1 MDCGKGRSNFDSCS
15 PYLNQSPLQ
24 PVTETATFL
33 HLFIAA
39 CCGWIFL
46 TLARKIGGRGTVEL
60 DQAILLTCRRKDDL
74 AIPRGPKWLFTFL
87 HDITSLGSGTQ
98 LTLASAITVGFLCL
112 RRRFRAA
119 GFLTVSI
126 GSGLLMSYLLKNFFL
141 RERPT
146 VVPRLTTFDRASF
159 PSGHSMGA
167 ALVFLTL
174 GGIVSRQTRSL
185 LSEAYFLAVA
195 VVLSILVGISR
206 IYLGV
211 HFPSDV
217 LAGWAVGSFWSA
229 VCTQLARWLQ
239 REGAVE
245 SPGTSIEQSS
255 PKGFAEAATPAVSRV
270 ETLG

>member
-1 MDCGKGRSNFDSCS
+1 MNR
-15 PYLNQSPLQ
+15 SPLQ
-24 PVTETATFL
+24 PVTETVTFL
-33 HLFIAA
+33 PLFLAA

-46 TLARKIGGRGTVEL
+46 TLAGKIARKGTVEL
-60 DQAILLTCRRKDDL
+60 DQAILLTCRRKENL
-74 AIPRGPKWLFTFL
+74 EIPRGPEWLYTSFR
-87 HDITSLGSGTQ
+87 DITSLGSGTQ

-112 RRRFRAA
+112 QRRFRAA
-119 GFLTVSI
+119 GFLVVSL
-126 GSGLLMSYLLKNFFL
+126 GSGLVTSYLLKNFFL

-146 VVPRLTTFDRASF
+146 FVPRLTTFDRASF

-185 LSEAYFLAVA
+185 LSKAYFLSVA
-195 VVLSILVGISR
+195 VVLSVLVGISR

-229 VCTQLARWLQ
+229 LCTQIARWLQ
-239 REGAVE
+239 RGGAVE
-245 SPGTSIEQSS
+245 SPGASIEQSIPEGLS
-255 PKGFAEAATPAVSRV
+255 EPVS
-270 ETLG
+270 T